1 MSLNYGAFVALSV
14 SLVACGGSEK
24 PGSLDTAGAGPGG
37 ASAGAATAGSTSVA
51 GGMGPSGGAPATSAG
66 APATNGG
73 LASGGSGGGGGSAS
87 GGVSVGGGAPV
98 LDPAS
103 DEIYDPTKLPRFD
116 LQLPAASVTALGQDP
131 DTYVHGSLSYGGQ
144 TVADIGVRI
153 KGEGSLRTLKQKPA
167 FKLKFDEFVDKQ
179 AFHGLRRMT
188 LNNMVEDPSFLAERL
203 AYHFFRLAGLPAPRC
218 NSALVYLNNEFL
230 GVYAN
235 IEAEDKT
242 FLRRWFANDG
252 GNLYEEGQV
261 DFEPGAETKFDLE
274 TNEDA
279 NDRTDLKALIAAV
292 QGAQPATWLTD
303 VGVSL
308 DTKHFLAF
316 TAAEGA
322 VNQWDMYAYT
332 VFYPNNFR
340 IYSDPTS
347 KKFVFLPWGMDMSMK
362 PFRDSGKPY
371 IDLLGLARQGDS
383 QNGKVSAGLMF
394 QRCLTSAPCKAAYI
408 EAANK
413 MATLYEGAG
422 LSALAE
428 QYYGQIKDQVA
439 LDTRKEYTV
448 AQFEAGYASLRKTIM
463 GRPAAMR
470 ESLQD

>member
-1 MSLNYGAFVALSV
+1 MAN
-14 SLVACGGSEK
+14 
-24 PGSLDTAGAGPGG
+24 
-37 ASAGAATAGSTSVA
+37 
-51 GGMGPSGGAPATSAG
+51 
-66 APATNGG
+66 
-73 LASGGSGGGGGSAS
+73 GGSA
-87 GGVSVGGGAPV
+87 GVGTGGGTVAK
-98 LDPAS
+98 DPAS
-103 DEIYDPTKLPRFD
+103 DEIYDPAKLPRFD
-116 LQLPAASVTALGQDP
+116 LELPPASVTALGQDP
-131 DTYVHGSLSYGGQ
+131 DTYVHGSLRYAGE

-167 FKLKFDEFVDKQ
+167 FKLKFDEFVEKQ

-203 AYHFFRLAGLPAPRC
+203 AYHFFRLADLPAPRC

-235 IEAEDKT
+235 VEAEDKT

-261 DFEPGAETKFDLE
+261 DFEPGAEAKFDLE
-274 TNEDA
+274 TNEDV

-292 QGAQPATWLTD
+292 QGAAPATWLED
-303 VGVSL
+303 VGSSL

-322 VNQWDMYAYT
+322 VNQWDMYGYT

-340 IYSDPTS
+340 LYSDPTS

-362 PFRDSGKPY
+362 PFRDSDKPY
-371 IDLLGLARQGDS
+371 IDLLALARQGDS
-383 QNGKVSAGLMF
+383 SNGKVSAGLLF
-394 QRCLTSAPCKAAYI
+394 QRCLTSAPCKAAFV
-408 EAANK
+408 ETAGK
-413 MATLYEGAG
+413 LATLYEGAG
-422 LSALAE
+422 LYGLAE
-428 QYYGQIKDQVA
+428 QYYNQIKDQVA
-439 LDTRKEYTV
+439 LDPRKEYTA
-448 AQFEAGYASLRKTIM
+448 AQFLAGYQSLRQTIM

-470 ESLQD
+470 ASLQD

>member
-1 MSLNYGAFVALSV
+1 MSLDYGAFLVLGV
-14 SLVACGGSEK
+14 SLVACGGGET
-24 PGSLDTAGAGPGG
+24 PGSP
-37 ASAGAATAGSTSVA
+37 ATAGGGHGGSTALPGTGGGALPVVGGNSTS
-51 GGMGPSGGAPATSAG
+51 GGVPAANAGAPATS
-66 APATNGG
+66 GG
-73 LASGGSGGGGGSAS
+73 VASGGSAGVNASGSA
-87 GGVSVGGGAPV
+87 PV
-98 LDPAS
+98 IDTAS
-103 DEIYDPTKLPRFD
+103 DEIYDPAKLPRFD
-116 LQLPAASVTALGQDP
+116 LELPAASVTALGQDP
-131 DTYVHGSLSYGGQ
+131 DTYVHGSLKYAGE

-153 KGEGSLRTLKQKPA
+153 KGEGSLRTLQQKPA

-203 AYHFFRLAGLPAPRC
+203 AYHFFRLADLPAPRC

-235 IEAEDKT
+235 VEAEDKT

-261 DFEPGAETKFDLE
+261 DFETGAETKFDLE
-274 TNEDA
+274 TNEEV
-279 NDRTDLKALIAAV
+279 NDRTDLKALIAAF
-292 QGAQPATWLTD
+292 QGAAPATWLED

-308 DTKHFLAF
+308 DTEHFLAF
-316 TAAEGA
+316 TAAEAA
-322 VNQWDMYAYT
+322 VNQWDMYGYT

-340 IYSDPTS
+340 LYSDPTA

-371 IDLLGLARQGDS
+371 IDLLALARQGDS

-394 QRCLTSAPCKAAYI
+394 QRCLTSAPCKAAYV
-408 EAANK
+408 ETAGK
-413 MATLYEGAG
+413 LATLYEGAG
-422 LSALAE
+422 LSALAQ
-428 QYYGQIKDQVA
+428 QYYDQIKAQVA
-439 LDTRKEYTV
+439 LDTRKEYSV
-448 AQFEAGYASLRKTIM
+448 AQFEAGYQSLRNTIM